1 MENILIPTNPDCAG
15 WRERGARGADE
26 PRNVDRKTPPV
37 PVFCHAR
44 SSKNVPAKTYPLKV
58 VKRFWEIT

>member
-1 MENILIPTNPDCAG
+1 M
-15 WRERGARGADE
+15 RGTDE

-44 SSKNVPAKTYPLKV
+44 SPESVPAKTYPLKV
-58 VKRFWEIT
+58 VKRFWEITSVYAPIQ

>member
-1 MENILIPTNPDCAG
+1 M
-15 WRERGARGADE
+15 RGTDE

-44 SSKNVPAKTYPLKV
+44 SPENVPAKTYPLKV
-58 VKRFWEIT
+58 VKRFWEITSVYAPIQ